1 MGDSSSAKWYVDWC
15 EPIVV
20 ALYECDQTVIRQRVT
35 EAHAALDSGA
45 LNREPAACLK
55 YQLAYLEFQAQGVL
69 GDPGC
74 KEKQLKLARLLAK
87 PSEVAAAE
95 RLRVRLY
102 IQARTFLDRLG
113 ILGLPPEELEGLINS
128 LPEQEHT
135 TELWHH
141 VSGWSFL
148 HDQAEYLARAYEFAV
163 TQARGFNVEWTWHRV
178 NVMWR
183 LITGNAEKADLTWL
197 IDKIELQQQVRSI
210 KKDIWPRAEAMGL
223 VDQELEESLREREYE
238 LSVRP
243 SDTLVNMLAAAR
255 ENRAG
260 QQTSATGG
268 SAV

>member
-1 MGDSSSAKWYVDWC
+1 MGNSSGAKWYVDWC

-20 ALYECDQTVIRQRVT
+20 ALYERDQTAIRQRIT
-35 EAHAALDSGA
+35 DAHAALESGA
-45 LNREPAACLK
+45 LDPESLACLR

-69 GDPGC
+69 GDSGC
-74 KEKQLKLARLLAK
+74 REKQLQLAQVLAT
-87 PSEVAAAE
+87 PSEVDAAE
-95 RLRVRLY
+95 RLRIRLY
-102 IQARTFLDRLG
+102 VQARTFLDRLG

-183 LITGNAEKADLTWL
+183 LISGNAEKSDLAWL
-197 IDKIELQQQVRSI
+197 IDKIEMQQQIKSI

-223 VDQELEESLREREYE
+223 IDEELEEKLRDRDYE
-238 LSVRP
+238 LSVRQRE
-243 SDTLVNMLAAAR
+243 SLASILTAR
-255 ENRAG
+255 QGDHPG
-260 QQTSATGG
+260 QQTSPAGG
-268 SAV
+268 AAV